1 MSQTAAARTEPA
13 TDFTRL
19 PDLPADVF
27 TAPLRRPEQV
37 GEDWLESKQTA
48 YSSEDDAIWD
58 DLFERQMDVLPGR
71 AASAFMA
78 GLQKLNLN
86 RGGVPE
92 FGKLSEDLG
101 QLTGWSVVPV
111 PMLIPDHV
119 FFWHL
124 ANRRFPAGNFIRTR
138 DTFDYIQEPDV
149 FHDVFGHVPMLTDP
163 VYADYMQEYGRAGW
177 KAMRF
182 NRLKSLGAL
191 YWYTVEFGLI
201 QERDGIKAYGA
212 GILSGP
218 TEVVFATEAQSP
230 NRIMLNVD
238 RVMRTDYVISDLQP
252 TYFVIESFDDLYR
265 QTVERDFERLYR
277 SLSPGFT
284 YANSAVIDVD
294 DVLHRG
300 TQEYSLR
307 GGRGSGAAPV

>member
-1 MSQTAAARTEPA
+1 MA
-13 TDFTRL
+13 TLADPTQDFATL

-27 TAPLRRPEQV
+27 TAPLQKPAHV
-37 GEDWLESKQTA
+37 GEDWLEPAQA
-48 YSSEDDAIWD
+48 QYSSEDDSIWN
-58 DLFERQMDVLPGR
+58 DLFERQMAVLPGR
-71 AASAFMA
+71 AVSTFMA

-138 DTFDYIQEPDV
+138 ETFDYIQEPDV

-177 KAMRF
+177 KAMRY
-182 NRLKSLGAL
+182 NRLKALGAL
-191 YWYTVEFGLI
+191 YWYTVEFGLML
-201 QERDGIKAYGA
+201 EGGKPRAYGA

-218 TEVVFATEAQSP
+218 TEVVFATEARSP
-230 NRIMLNVD
+230 NRIMLSVD

-252 TYFVIESFDDLYR
+252 TYFVIESFEDLYK
-265 QTVERDFERLYR
+265 QTVERDFDRLYR
-277 SLSPGFT
+277 NLPPAFT

-294 DVLHRG
+294 NVLHRG
-300 TQEYSLR
+300 SQEYLLR
-307 GGRGSGAAPV
+307 GGRGSGAKPV